1 MNNSIELTPISLF
14 DTGIFDDGAAE
25 IPAYDPLSQRLFV
38 TNGAD
43 DAINVVDLSD
53 PTNPT
58 LAFAIDITA
67 FGDGV
72 NSVAVNNGILAAAI
86 ESDPATDPG
95 SVVFFDSDGNVLN
108 QVTAGAL
115 PDQITFTPDGT
126 KVLVANEGEAD
137 EDDPEINPP
146 GSVSVIDIT
155 DGVANATVT
164 DVGFTSFDGQ
174 EETLRQRGIRIF
186 PDVSVSQ
193 DVEPEFITVSGDST
207 TAFVALQENNAI
219 AVVDLET
226 LEVTDLQPLG
236 ATDFS
241 RGLPQVTNY
250 AWDLSGEVL
259 GTTPAGQE
267 ILLGGLS
274 GLFYEGTTDD
284 GKLQF
289 ITTPDRGPNGEP
301 TDVDDDGIDERPFPL
316 PDYQAQLVRFTLDQ
330 ESGEFEITE
339 EIALTREDGHT
350 PITGLPNLQA
360 SEPGSAYTDESPV
373 DLFGETLEND
383 PFGADM
389 ESVLV
394 APDGSFWL
402 SDEYRPAIYHFA
414 ADGVLIDRFVPQGTA
429 ESVGQ
434 TAGTFGTETL
444 PEVYAQ
450 RRGNR
455 GFEGMALN
463 TDNGNLYA
471 FIQSPIDNPDV
482 NNAEANAADE
492 SSDFNSRDS
501 QVLRILEV
509 DPTTGEAVGEYVYFL
524 EGSPGV
530 DKIGDAVYVGDG
542 KFNVI
547 ERDSGTDADS
557 EKFIF
562 EVDLTGATNIIGTD
576 VSTAIGEDTA
586 LESMTPDDLAAIG
599 IQPVT
604 KTQVLNLPSIGYT
617 AGDKPEGLA
626 LLDDGSL
633 AVINDNDFGL
643 LDEEIAGDGS
653 VPFNPDPT
661 QTVLGIINFDATNAL
676 DPSDEDGG
684 INIEN
689 QPVFGL
695 FQPDGIASYEVD
707 EETFVVTANE
717 GDSRDE
723 VADVIDIELDPTAF
737 PNAAELQ
744 LPEELGNLEVS
755 TIDGDL
761 DGDGD
766 FDQLF
771 AYGSRSFSIRDSNG
785 NIVFDSG
792 DDFETITAELVPE
805 IFNSNG
811 TVDSFDERSN
821 DSGPEPEGVAIGE
834 VDGRT
839 FAFIGLERTS
849 GIMVYDISVPAESE
863 FVQYINPLD
872 PETGDAVNIAPEG
885 LVFISAEDSP
895 NGEPLLAVANEISGT
910 TTIFQIDVPV
920 TEEADSSA
928 IEFIGEVSFET
939 GFTFDDTEVGG
950 LSGLT
955 FDHANNIFYAIS
967 DDQSTIND
975 ARYYDLAI
983 ALDDGSLD
991 EGDVEFTEV
1000 TTLLNA
1006 AGDPFSSATID
1017 AEGIALTDDGTL
1029 FISSEGDG
1037 DNLVDPF
1044 INEFS
1049 LDGQI
1054 FNELP
1059 IDDIFLP
1066 NADQSSGIQDNQ
1078 AFESLTITPD
1088 GNSIFTATEN
1098 ALFQDGEVSSLEAGS
1113 PVRITQYDL
1122 ETEEAL
1128 GQFFYETDPIPVAPN
1143 PADGF
1148 ADNGLVELLAVDNE
1162 GTFLALE
1169 RSFTVEIG
1177 NNIRLYEID
1186 LSGETDITGVDSLSE
1201 TDITSVEKELLLDFG
1216 DLGIDLDNSEA
1227 ISFGETLPDGR
1238 QSLIVVSD
1246 NNFNDSQETQ
1256 FLAFAIGEA
1265 DSGLPAADVTS
1276 F

>member
-1 MNNSIELTPISLF
+1 MNNSIKLTPIGLF

-25 IPAYDPLSQRLFV
+25 IPAFDPAAQRLFV
-38 TNGAD
+38 TNGAND
-43 DAINVVDLSD
+43 TIDALDLSD
-53 PTNPT
+53 PSNPT
-58 LAFAIDITA
+58 LAFEIDITT

-72 NSVAVNNGILAAAI
+72 NSVAVSNGILAAAI

-108 QVTAGAL
+108 QVTVGAL
-115 PDQITFTPDGT
+115 PDQLIFTPDGT

-137 EDDPEINPP
+137 EDDPDINPP
-146 GSVSVIDIT
+146 GSVSIVDIA
-155 DGVANATVT
+155 DGVANASVT
-164 DVGFTSFDGQ
+164 TADFTSFDGQ
-174 EETLRQRGIRIF
+174 EEELRSRGIRIF
-186 PDVSVSQ
+186 PDVSVSE
-193 DVEPEFITVSGDST
+193 DVEPEFIAVSGDST
-207 TAFVALQENNAI
+207 KAFVALQENNAI
-219 AVVDLET
+219 AVVDLEASEIT
-226 LEVTDLQPLG
+226 ELQPLG
-236 ATDFS
+236 VTDFS
-241 RGLPQVTNY
+241 RGLPRVTNY

-284 GKLQF
+284 GKLKF
-289 ITTPDRGPNGEP
+289 IATPDRGPNGEP
-301 TDVDDDGIDERPFPL
+301 TDVDDDGVKERPFPL
-316 PDYQAQLVRFTLDQ
+316 PDYQAKLVRFTLDE

-339 EIALTREDGHT
+339 EISLTREDGHT

-360 SEPGSAYTDESPV
+360 GESGAAYTDESPV
-373 DLFGETLEND
+373 DLLGNPLEND

-402 SDEYRPAIYHFA
+402 SDEYRPAIYHFG
-414 ADGVLIDRFVPQGTA
+414 ADGVLIDRFIPQGTA
-429 ESVGQ
+429 ASVGQ
-434 TAGTFGTETL
+434 PEGTFGTETL

-450 RRGNR
+450 RRANR

-482 NNAEANAADE
+482 TNSEAKAADE
-492 SSDFNSRDS
+492 SSDFNSRNS

-509 DPTTGEAVGEYVYFL
+509 DPATGSAVGEYVYFL

-576 VSTAIGEDTA
+576 LSTATGSDTA
-586 LESMTPDDLAAIG
+586 LEGMTPDDLAAMG
-599 IQPVT
+599 IQSVN
-604 KTQVLNLPSIGYT
+604 KTQILNLPSIGYI

-626 LLDDGSL
+626 LLDNGSL

-643 LDEEIAGDGS
+643 LDEEIPVDGS

-661 QTVLGIINFDATNAL
+661 QTTLGIIDFDLDNGL

-684 INIEN
+684 INIDN

-695 FQPDGIASYEVD
+695 FQPDTIVSYEVD
-707 EETFVVTANE
+707 GETFIVTANE

-723 VADVIDIELDPTAF
+723 VADVIDLELDPTAF

-792 DDFETITAELVPE
+792 DDFEQITAELVPE
-805 IFNSNG
+805 LFNSNG
-811 TVDSFDERSN
+811 TVDSFDVRSN
-821 DSGPEPEGVAIGE
+821 DSGPEPEGLAIGE
-834 VDGRT
+834 IAGKT

-849 GIMVYDISVPAESE
+849 GIMVYDITVPAESE

-872 PETGDAVNIAPEG
+872 AETGDAANIAPEG
-885 LVFISAEDSP
+885 LVFIDPEDSP

-910 TTIFQIDVPV
+910 TSIFQIDFPV
-920 TEEADSSA
+920 TESTDSQEL
-928 IEFIGEVSFET
+928 EFLDTVSFET
-939 GFTFDDTEVGG
+939 GF
-950 LSGLT
+950 
-955 FDHANNIFYAIS
+955 
-967 DDQSTIND
+967 
-975 ARYYDLAI
+975 
-983 ALDDGSLD
+983 
-991 EGDVEFTEV
+991 
-1000 TTLLNA
+1000 
-1006 AGDPFSSATID
+1006 P
-1017 AEGIALTDDGTL
+1017 
-1029 FISSEGDG
+1029 
-1037 DNLVDPF
+1037 
-1044 INEFS
+1044 
-1049 LDGQI
+1049 
-1054 FNELP
+1054 
-1059 IDDIFLP
+1059 
-1066 NADQSSGIQDNQ
+1066 
-1078 AFESLTITPD
+1078 
-1088 GNSIFTATEN
+1088 
-1098 ALFQDGEVSSLEAGS
+1098 
-1113 PVRITQYDL
+1113 
-1122 ETEEAL
+1122 
-1128 GQFFYETDPIPVAPN
+1128 
-1143 PADGF
+1143 F
-1148 ADNGLVELLAVDNE
+1148 ADTDAVD
-1162 GTFLALE
+1162 
-1169 RSFTVEIG
+1169 IG
-1177 NNIRLYEID
+1177 
-1186 LSGETDITGVDSLSE
+1186 GA
-1201 TDITSVEKELLLDFG
+1201 DF
-1216 DLGIDLDNSEA
+1216 I
-1227 ISFGETLPDGR
+1227 
-1238 QSLIVVSD
+1238 
-1246 NNFNDSQETQ
+1246 
-1256 FLAFAIGEA
+1256 
-1265 DSGLPAADVTS
+1265 
-1276 F
+1276 

>member
-1 MNNSIELTPISLF
+1 MNNSIELTPIGLF

-25 IPAYDPLSQRLFV
+25 IPAFDPAAQRLFV
-38 TNGAD
+38 TNGAND
-43 DAINVVDLSD
+43 TIDALDLSD
-53 PTNPT
+53 PSNPT
-58 LAFAIDITA
+58 LAFEIDITP

-72 NSVAVNNGILAAAI
+72 NSVAVSNGILAAAI

-108 QVTAGAL
+108 QVTVGAL
-115 PDQITFTPDGT
+115 PDQLIFTPDGT

-137 EDDPEINPP
+137 EDDPDINPP
-146 GSVSVIDIT
+146 GSVSIVDIA
-155 DGVANATVT
+155 DGVANASVT
-164 DVGFTSFDGQ
+164 TAEFTTFDGQ
-174 EETLRQRGIRIF
+174 EEELRSRGIRIF
-186 PDVSVSQ
+186 PDVSVSE
-193 DVEPEFITVSGDST
+193 DVEPEFIAVSGDST
-207 TAFVALQENNAI
+207 KAFVALQENNAI
-219 AVVDLET
+219 AVVDLEASEIT
-226 LEVTDLQPLG
+226 ELQPLG
-236 ATDFS
+236 VTDFS
-241 RGLPQVTNY
+241 RGLPRLTNY

-284 GKLQF
+284 GKLKF
-289 ITTPDRGPNGEP
+289 IATPDRGPNGEP
-301 TDVDDDGIDERPFPL
+301 TDVDDDGVKERPFPL
-316 PDYQAQLVRFTLDQ
+316 PDYQAKLVRFTLDE

-339 EIALTREDGHT
+339 EISLTREDGHT

-360 SEPGSAYTDESPV
+360 GESGAAYTDESPV
-373 DLFGETLEND
+373 DLLGNPLEND

-402 SDEYRPAIYHFA
+402 SDEYRPAIYHFG
-414 ADGVLIDRFVPQGTA
+414 ADGVLIDRFIPQGTA
-429 ESVGQ
+429 ASVGQ
-434 TAGTFGTETL
+434 PEGTFGTETL

-450 RRGNR
+450 RRANR

-482 NNAEANAADE
+482 TNSEAKAADE
-492 SSDFNSRDS
+492 SSDFNSRNS

-509 DPTTGEAVGEYVYFL
+509 DPATGSAVGEYVYFL

-576 VSTAIGEDTA
+576 LSTATGSDTA
-586 LESMTPDDLAAIG
+586 LEGMTPDDLAAMG
-599 IQPVT
+599 IQSVN
-604 KTQVLNLPSIGYT
+604 KTQILNLPSIGYI

-626 LLDDGSL
+626 LLDNGSL

-643 LDEEIAGDGS
+643 LDEEIPVDGS

-661 QTVLGIINFDATNAL
+661 QTTLGIIDFDLDNGL

-684 INIEN
+684 INIDN

-695 FQPDGIASYEVD
+695 FQPDTIVSYEVD
-707 EETFVVTANE
+707 GETFIVTANE

-792 DDFETITAELVPE
+792 DDFEQITAELVPE
-805 IFNSNG
+805 LFNSNG
-811 TVDSFDERSN
+811 TVDSFDVRSN
-821 DSGPEPEGVAIGE
+821 DSGPEPEGLAIGE
-834 VDGRT
+834 IAGKT

-849 GIMVYDISVPAESE
+849 GIMVYDITVPAESE

-872 PETGDAVNIAPEG
+872 AETGDAANIAPEG
-885 LVFISAEDSP
+885 LVFIAADDSP

-910 TTIFQIDVPV
+910 TSIFQIDFPV
-920 TEEADSSA
+920 TESTDSQEL
-928 IEFIGEVSFET
+928 EFLDTVSFET
-939 GFTFDDTEVGG
+939 GF
-950 LSGLT
+950 
-955 FDHANNIFYAIS
+955 
-967 DDQSTIND
+967 
-975 ARYYDLAI
+975 
-983 ALDDGSLD
+983 
-991 EGDVEFTEV
+991 
-1000 TTLLNA
+1000 
-1006 AGDPFSSATID
+1006 P
-1017 AEGIALTDDGTL
+1017 
-1029 FISSEGDG
+1029 
-1037 DNLVDPF
+1037 
-1044 INEFS
+1044 
-1049 LDGQI
+1049 
-1054 FNELP
+1054 
-1059 IDDIFLP
+1059 
-1066 NADQSSGIQDNQ
+1066 
-1078 AFESLTITPD
+1078 
-1088 GNSIFTATEN
+1088 
-1098 ALFQDGEVSSLEAGS
+1098 
-1113 PVRITQYDL
+1113 
-1122 ETEEAL
+1122 
-1128 GQFFYETDPIPVAPN
+1128 
-1143 PADGF
+1143 F
-1148 ADNGLVELLAVDNE
+1148 ADTYAVD
-1162 GTFLALE
+1162 
-1169 RSFTVEIG
+1169 I
-1177 NNIRLYEID
+1177 
-1186 LSGETDITGVDSLSE
+1186 SGA
-1201 TDITSVEKELLLDFG
+1201 DF
-1216 DLGIDLDNSEA
+1216 
-1227 ISFGETLPDGR
+1227 
-1238 QSLIVVSD
+1238 V
-1246 NNFNDSQETQ
+1246 
-1256 FLAFAIGEA
+1256 
-1265 DSGLPAADVTS
+1265 
-1276 F
+1276 

>member
-1 MNNSIELTPISLF
+1 MNNSIKLTPIGLF

-25 IPAYDPLSQRLFV
+25 IPAFDPAAQRLFV
-38 TNGAD
+38 TNGAND
-43 DAINVVDLSD
+43 TIDALDLSD
-53 PTNPT
+53 PSNST
-58 LAFAIDITA
+58 LAFEIDITT

-72 NSVAVNNGILAAAI
+72 NSVAVSNGILAAAI

-108 QVTAGAL
+108 QVTVGAL
-115 PDQITFTPDGT
+115 PDQLIFTPDGT

-137 EDDPEINPP
+137 EDDPDINPP
-146 GSVSVIDIT
+146 GSVSIVDIA
-155 DGVANATVT
+155 DGVANASVT
-164 DVGFTSFDGQ
+164 TADFTSFDGQ
-174 EETLRQRGIRIF
+174 EEELRSRGIRIF
-186 PDVSVSQ
+186 PDVTVSE
-193 DVEPEFITVSGDST
+193 DVEPEFIAVSGDST

-219 AVVDLET
+219 AVVDLEASEIT
-226 LEVTDLQPLG
+226 ELQPLG

-241 RGLPQVTNY
+241 RGLPRVTNY

-259 GTTPAGQE
+259 GTTPAGQD

-301 TDVDDDGIDERPFPL
+301 TDVDDNGVKERPFPL
-316 PDYQAQLVRFTLDQ
+316 PDYQAKLVRFTLDE

-339 EIALTREDGHT
+339 EISLTREDGST

-360 SEPGSAYTDESPV
+360 GEAGAAYTDESPV
-373 DLFGETLEND
+373 DLLGNPLSND

-414 ADGVLIDRFVPQGTA
+414 ADGVLIDRFIPQGTA
-429 ESVGQ
+429 ASVGQ
-434 TAGTFGTETL
+434 AEGTFGTETL
-444 PEVYAQ
+444 PEIYAQ
-450 RRGNR
+450 RRANR

-482 NNAEANAADE
+482 TNSEAKALDE
-492 SSDFNSRDS
+492 SSDFNSRNS

-509 DPTTGEAVGEYVYFL
+509 DPATGEAVGEYVYFL

-576 VSTAIGEDTA
+576 LSTATGSDTA

-604 KTQVLNLPSIGYT
+604 KTQILNLPSIGYT

-626 LLDDGSL
+626 LLDNGSL

-643 LDEEIAGDGS
+643 LDEEIPVDGS

-661 QTVLGIINFDATNAL
+661 QTVLGIIDFDPTNGL

-684 INIEN
+684 INIDN

-695 FQPDGIASYEVD
+695 FQPDTIVSYEVD
-707 EETFVVTANE
+707 GETFIVTANE

-723 VADVIDIELDPTAF
+723 EVDVIDIELDPTAF

-744 LPEELGNLEVS
+744 VPEVLGNLEVS
-755 TIDGDL
+755 SIDGDL

-771 AYGSRSFSIRDSNG
+771 VYGSRSFSIRDSKG

-792 DDFETITAELVPE
+792 DDFEQITAELVPE

-811 TVDSFDERSN
+811 TVDSFDVRSN
-821 DSGPEPEGVAIGE
+821 DSGPEPEGLAIGE
-834 VDGRT
+834 IARKT

-849 GIMVYDISVPAESE
+849 GIMVYDITVPAESR

-872 PETGDAVNIAPEG
+872 AETGDAANIAPEG
-885 LVFISAEDSP
+885 LVFIDSEDSP

-910 TTIFQIDVPV
+910 TSIFQIDFPV
-920 TEEADSSA
+920 TESTDSQEL
-928 IEFIGEVSFET
+928 EFLDTVSFET
-939 GFTFDDTEVGG
+939 GF
-950 LSGLT
+950 
-955 FDHANNIFYAIS
+955 
-967 DDQSTIND
+967 
-975 ARYYDLAI
+975 
-983 ALDDGSLD
+983 
-991 EGDVEFTEV
+991 
-1000 TTLLNA
+1000 
-1006 AGDPFSSATID
+1006 P
-1017 AEGIALTDDGTL
+1017 
-1029 FISSEGDG
+1029 
-1037 DNLVDPF
+1037 
-1044 INEFS
+1044 
-1049 LDGQI
+1049 
-1054 FNELP
+1054 
-1059 IDDIFLP
+1059 
-1066 NADQSSGIQDNQ
+1066 
-1078 AFESLTITPD
+1078 
-1088 GNSIFTATEN
+1088 
-1098 ALFQDGEVSSLEAGS
+1098 
-1113 PVRITQYDL
+1113 
-1122 ETEEAL
+1122 
-1128 GQFFYETDPIPVAPN
+1128 
-1143 PADGF
+1143 F
-1148 ADNGLVELLAVDNE
+1148 ADTDAVD
-1162 GTFLALE
+1162 
-1169 RSFTVEIG
+1169 I
-1177 NNIRLYEID
+1177 
-1186 LSGETDITGVDSLSE
+1186 SGA
-1201 TDITSVEKELLLDFG
+1201 DF
-1216 DLGIDLDNSEA
+1216 I
-1227 ISFGETLPDGR
+1227 
-1238 QSLIVVSD
+1238 
-1246 NNFNDSQETQ
+1246 
-1256 FLAFAIGEA
+1256 
-1265 DSGLPAADVTS
+1265 
-1276 F
+1276 